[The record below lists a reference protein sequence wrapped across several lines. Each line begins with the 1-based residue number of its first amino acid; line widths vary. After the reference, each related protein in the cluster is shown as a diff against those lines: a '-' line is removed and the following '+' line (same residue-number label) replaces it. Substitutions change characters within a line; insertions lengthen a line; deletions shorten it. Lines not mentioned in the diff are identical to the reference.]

1 MADQTDVLVI
11 GAGPTGLTIAT
22 DLARRGIRTR
32 IVDAAAGP
40 NTETRALGMQARSL
54 ELFEKHGITSELLAR
69 GLQTHTFNVFSE
81 NHQILRTSFAQLDS
95 PYPFLLMIPQ
105 NEVQDVLAANLA
117 TLGTRVEHHVEL
129 VALTQHTDH
138 VTAELRHADGRVES
152 ADADWVIGA
161 DGAHSTV
168 RRLLGLRF
176 LGTSF
181 EENFAVAD
189 LRMKWSLPA
198 DEFFAFLNRGR
209 FVAYFPMLHG
219 WHRIAVA
226 QPERPTPTGAVTIE
240 ELQRA
245 VDVCAPHGAAI
256 AEVRQ
261 AGRFRINQRRVES
274 HSAGRV
280 FLAGDAAHIHSVVGA
295 QGMNTGIQD
304 AFNLGWKLA
313 AVVRGWAEP
322 ALLDTYAA
330 ERAPVA
336 RRLVKGTRRITRM
349 TLLRNPV
356 STAFRRRIAPPVLGR
371 AHVQRTLT
379 RAISQID
386 VSYHDGSGS
395 APHGRVA
402 VGDRAPDLL
411 ITGPGGE
418 AIRLFDLLDTDRHT
432 LLVLGEEIHE
442 LDGRYGHH
450 REFVHIVQVADP
462 AAASAYGLA
471 GGGSVLIRP
480 DGYIAARSTATH
492 PAILDEHI
500 RRASSGHVL
509 EHR

>member
-1 MADQTDVLVI
+1 MADNTDVLVV

-22 DLARRGIRTR
+22 ELARRGIRTR

-54 ELFEKHGITSELLAR
+54 ELFEKQGITSELLAR

-81 NHQILRTSFAQLDS
+81 NRQILRASFAELDS

-105 NEVQDVLAANLA
+105 YEVQDVLTAHLA
-117 TLGTRVEHHVEL
+117 TLGTRVERSVEL
-129 VALTQHTDH
+129 VGLTQHTDH

-152 ADADWVIGA
+152 ASADWIIGA

-189 LRMKWSLPA
+189 LRMQWSLPA

-209 FVAYFPMLHG
+209 FVAYFPMRHG

-226 QPERPTPTGAVTIE
+226 QPERPAPTGAVTIE

-245 VDVCAPHGAAI
+245 VDICAPDGAEI

-280 FLAGDAAHIHSVVGA
+280 FLIGDAAHIHSVVGA

-313 AVVRGWAEP
+313 SVVQGRAER

-336 RRLVKGTRRITRM
+336 RRLVTGTRRITRM

-356 STAFRRRIAPPVLGR
+356 STALRRHIAPHVLAR
-371 AHVQRTLT
+371 PRVQRTLT

-395 APHGRVA
+395 APHGRTA

-411 ITGPGGE
+411 INRPTGE
-418 AIRLFDLLDTDRHT
+418 AIRLFDLLDTERHT
-432 LLVLGEEIHE
+432 LLILGGPVHD
-442 LDGRYGHH
+442 LDERYGQH
-450 REFVHIVQVADP
+450 RDWVHVVEVADP
-462 AAASAYGLA
+462 AAASAYGFA
-471 GGGSVLIRP
+471 GRGSVLIRP
-480 DGYIAARSTATH
+480 DGYIAARGDDSQPAT
-492 PAILDEHI
+492 LDEDI
-500 RRASSGHVL
+500 RRVLSGHVL
-509 EHR
+509 EYR